1 MQHFR
6 ANHFAAWHFA
16 SNQFRGIAVTP
27 QPDTHDGGSYIP
39 EHLLKWWK
47 KQHEKKK
54 PTLEEVIEAV
64 QENPVEAL
72 KAVPQAKKQFQG
84 IDYSKVKQNAEMA
97 LFIAQELMI
106 VLEMRRIEEEEDENA
121 SIMLLLM

>member
-1 MQHFR
+1 MLHFR
-6 ANHFAAWHFA
+6 ALHFGANHFAALHLRGPAA
-16 SNQFRGIAVTP
+16 SGG
-27 QPDTHDGGSYIP
+27 DTHDVGAEYWYD
-39 EHLLKWWK
+39 LWRK
-47 KQHEKKK
+47 KHKKVK
-54 PTLEEVIEAV
+54 PPTIAEVIEAV

-84 IDYSKVKQNAEMA
+84 IDYSKVKQNADMA

-106 VLEMRRIEEEEDENA
+106 VLEMRRIEELEDEEA

>member
-1 MQHFR
+1 MNHFR
-6 ANHFAAWHFA
+6 GQHFAAWHFA
-16 SNQFRGIAVTP
+16 SNQFRGVAVTP
-27 QPDTHDGGSYIP
+27 QPDTHDGFGYW
-39 EHLLKWWK
+39 EKYWRKL
-47 KQHEKKK
+47 HEKKK

-64 QENPVEAL
+64 QENPAEAL

-106 VLEMRRIEEEEDENA
+106 VLEMRRIEDENDENDA
-121 SIMLLLM
+121 IMLLLM

>member
-6 ANHFAAWHFA
+6 ANHFAAFHFA
-16 SNQFRGIAVTP
+16 SNQFRGVAVTP
-27 QPDTHDGGSYIP
+27 QPDTHDGFGYW
-39 EHLLKWWK
+39 EKYWK
-47 KQHEKKK
+47 KLHEKKK
-54 PTLEEVIEAV
+54 PTIEEVIEAV
-64 QENPVEAL
+64 QENPIEAL

-106 VLEMRRIEEEEDENA
+106 VLEMRRIEDENDENDA
-121 SIMLLLM
+121 IMLLLM

>member
-27 QPDTHDGGSYIP
+27 QPDTHDGFGYW
-39 EHLLKWWK
+39 EKYWRKL
-47 KQHEKKK
+47 HEKKK
-54 PTLEEVIEAV
+54 PTIEEVIEAV

-72 KAVPQAKKQFQG
+72 EAVPQARKQFQG
-84 IDYSKVKQNAEMA
+84 IDYSKVKQNADMA

-106 VLEMRRIEEEEDENA
+106 VLEMRRIDDENDENDA
-121 SIMLLLM
+121 IMLLLM

>member
-27 QPDTHDGGSYIP
+27 QPDTHDGFGYW
-39 EHLLKWWK
+39 EKYWK
-47 KQHEKKK
+47 KLHEKKK
-54 PTLEEVIEAV
+54 PTIEEVIEAV

-72 KAVPQAKKQFQG
+72 KAVPQARKQFQG

-106 VLEMRRIEEEEDENA
+106 VLEMRRIDDEADEEA

>member
-1 MQHFR
+1 MLHFR
-6 ANHFAAWHFA
+6 ALHFGANHFAALHLRGPAA
-16 SNQFRGIAVTP
+16 SGG
-27 QPDTHDGGSYIP
+27 DTHDVGAEYWYD
-39 EHLLKWWK
+39 LWRK
-47 KQHEKKK
+47 KHKKK

-64 QENPVEAL
+64 QENPAEAL

-106 VLEMRRIEEEEDENA
+106 VLEMRRIEDENDENDA
-121 SIMLLLM
+121 IMLLLM

>member
-1 MQHFR
+1 MNHFR
-6 ANHFAAWHFA
+6 GRHFAAWHFA
-16 SNQFRGIAVTP
+16 SNQFRGVAVTP
-27 QPDTHDGGSYIP
+27 QPDTHDGFGYW
-39 EHLLKWWK
+39 EKYWK
-47 KQHEKKK
+47 KLHEKKK
-54 PTLEEVIEAV
+54 PTIEEVIEAV

-106 VLEMRRIEEEEDENA
+106 VLEMRRIDDENDENDA
-121 SIMLLLM
+121 IMLLLM

>member
-6 ANHFAAWHFA
+6 ANHFAAFHFA
-16 SNQFRGIAVTP
+16 ANQFRGVAVTP
-27 QPDTHDGGSYIP
+27 QPDTHDGFGYW
-39 EHLLKWWK
+39 EKYWK
-47 KQHEKKK
+47 KLHEKKK
-54 PTLEEVIEAV
+54 PTIEEVIEAV

-106 VLEMRRIEEEEDENA
+106 VLEMRRIEEENDENDA
-121 SIMLLLM
+121 IMLLLM

>member
-6 ANHFAAWHFA
+6 ANHFSAWHFA

-27 QPDTHDGGSYIP
+27 QPDTHDGFGYW
-39 EHLLKWWK
+39 EKYWRKL
-47 KQHEKKK
+47 HEKKK
-54 PTLEEVIEAV
+54 PTIEEVIEAV

-72 KAVPQAKKQFQG
+72 KAVPQARKQFQG
-84 IDYSKVKQNAEMA
+84 IDYSKVKQNADMA

-106 VLEMRRIEEEEDENA
+106 VLEMRRIEDEADEEA

>member
-1 MQHFR
+1 MNHFR

-16 SNQFRGIAVTP
+16 SNQFRGVAVTP
-27 QPDTHDGGSYIP
+27 QPDTHDGFGAEYWYD
-39 EHLLKWWK
+39 LWRK
-47 KQHEKKK
+47 KHKKAK
-54 PTLEEVIEAV
+54 PPTIAEVIEAV

-106 VLEMRRIEEEEDENA
+106 VLEMRRIDDENDENDA
-121 SIMLLLM
+121 IMLLLM

>member
-1 MQHFR
+1 MLHFR
-6 ANHFAAWHFA
+6 ALHFAARHFA
-16 SNQFRGIAVTP
+16 ALHLRGPAASGG
-27 QPDTHDGGSYIP
+27 DTHDGGSYIP

-54 PTLEEVIEAV
+54 PTIEEVIEAV

-84 IDYSKVKQNAEMA
+84 IDYSKVAQNTEMA

-106 VLEMRRIEEEEDENA
+106 VLEMRRIDDENDENDA
-121 SIMLLLM
+121 IMLLLM

>member
-1 MQHFR
+1 MLHFR
-6 ANHFAAWHFA
+6 ALHFGANHFAALHLRGPAA
-16 SNQFRGIAVTP
+16 SGG
-27 QPDTHDGGSYIP
+27 DTHDVGAEYWYD
-39 EHLLKWWK
+39 LWRK
-47 KQHEKKK
+47 KHKKVK
-54 PTLEEVIEAV
+54 PPTIAEVIEAV

-106 VLEMRRIEEEEDENA
+106 VLEMRRIEEEDEETA
-121 SIMLLLM
+121 IEMLLLM

>member
-1 MQHFR
+1 MLHFR
-6 ANHFAAWHFA
+6 ANHFAARHFA
-16 SNQFRGIAVTP
+16 ALHLRGPAASGG
-27 QPDTHDGGSYIP
+27 DTHDGGSYIP

-64 QENPVEAL
+64 QENPIEAL

-106 VLEMRRIEEEEDENA
+106 VLEMRRIDDENDENDA
-121 SIMLLLM
+121 IMLLLM

>member
-6 ANHFAAWHFA
+6 ANHFAAFHFA
-16 SNQFRGIAVTP
+16 ANQFRGVAVNP
-27 QPDTHDGGSYIP
+27 NPDTHDLGYGYWH
-39 EHLLKWWK
+39 ELWK
-47 KQHEKKK
+47 KKHKKAEK

-106 VLEMRRIEEEEDENA
+106 VLEMRRIDDENDENDA
-121 SIMLLLM
+121 IMLLLM

>member
-1 MQHFR
+1 MWHFR
-6 ANHFAAWHFA
+6 PSHFAAKHFA
-16 SNQFRGIAVTP
+16 AVHLRGLVGGGV
-27 QPDTHDGGSYIP
+27 DTHDTGGYIP
-39 EHLLKWWK
+39 EHLLRWWK

-54 PTLEEVIEAV
+54 PTIEEVIEAV

-106 VLEMRRIEEEEDENA
+106 VLEMRRIDDENDENDA
-121 SIMLLLM
+121 IMLLLM